1 MTQALLNIATKLTKK
16 INKPPH
22 TMKTEIK
29 RYHFKSAKAVLKEF
43 WRGYE
48 NLKPHRKTTYKKFLD
63 REWREYISFIL
74 LGEHVTYEIA
84 EEADKLYYK

>member
-1 MTQALLNIATKLTKK
+1 MHKALLNIATKLTKK

-22 TMKTEIK
+22 FM
-29 RYHFKSAKAVLKEF
+29 KSAKAVLKEF

-74 LGEHVTYEIA
+74 LGKHVTYEIA